1 MKKRNKELLNTIK
14 DKFNLS
20 ISFIKAKQNV
30 KLPPIIKMDY
40 EIFTIK
46 IEFIDFVLISPKHQ
60 ESESIKRINMIQEK
74 YNLPLL
80 YLSENIILPLQQQFL
95 KSHISF
101 ISEQMIYLYP
111 LLLLKK
117 NRGEIIEKRK
127 SIPIS
132 IQPLM
137 LYILYNDKYHEYFDI
152 ETFQSELNYST
163 PSLYRHVK
171 DLEDLSLINVKK
183 DGRTKLFQLN
193 KKISFK
199 DMIKLL
205 RSPVKETI
213 FIKDEDFQHINK
225 NNTYCLAGKSALN
238 QYNLAVSEQC
248 YAVFYKDTKGT
259 AWDKLNYSSRY
270 YEEYDEIQKWYY
282 DPKSIIEIMK
292 DLHAYD
298 QNNVDPISLYLSLRD
313 SGDDIR
319 IGDAIEMLFENIER
333 IYGWQTI

>member
-1 MKKRNKELLNTIK
+1 MKKKNKELLNTIK

-20 ISFIKAKQNV
+20 ISFIKTKHNV

-46 IEFIDFVLISPKHQ
+46 IEFIDFVLITPKHQ
-60 ESESIKRINMIQEK
+60 ESESIKRINIIQEK

-95 KSHISF
+95 KSRISF

-117 NRGEIIEKRK
+117 EKGEIINKRK

-132 IQPLM
+132 IQPLI
-137 LYILYNDKYHEYFDI
+137 LYILYNYKYYEYFDI
-152 ETFQSELNYST
+152 ETIQSELDYST
-163 PSLYRHVK
+163 PSLYRHIK
-171 DLEDLSLINVKK
+171 DLEDLSLISVKK
-183 DGRTKLFQLN
+183 DGRTKHFQLN

-205 RSPVKETI
+205 HSPIKETI

-225 NNTYCLAGKSALN
+225 NQIYCIAGKSALN

-248 YAVFYKDTKGT
+248 YAVFYKDTQET

-270 YEEYDEIQKWYY
+270 YDEYDEIQKWYY
-282 DPKSIIEIMK
+282 DPKSIIRMMK
-292 DLHAYD
+292 DVHTYN
-298 QNNVDPISLYLSLRD
+298 QNNVDPISLYLSLRN
-313 SGDDIR
+313 SSDDIR
-319 IGDAIEMLFENIER
+319 VGDAIEMLFENIER